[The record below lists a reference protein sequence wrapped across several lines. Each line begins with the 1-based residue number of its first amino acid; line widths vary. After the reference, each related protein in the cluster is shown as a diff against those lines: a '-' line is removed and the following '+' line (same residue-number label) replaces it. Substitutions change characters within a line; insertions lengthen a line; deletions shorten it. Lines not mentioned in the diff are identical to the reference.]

1 MPAMP
6 ITTTSAEIPSGILNN
21 VIEGNFTNHLNLD
34 TVEKFLIELLGSNKD
49 YVNKSIVV
57 AEALK
62 EYIIKENPI
71 NNIFQY
77 LIKSINSNQRNL
89 SDALKNSLLEFCQLF
104 LIRYEELNNPNNP
117 DNLVCTSNPNDAGCT
132 FFNNKLKIFNGYL
145 DFFKHLLSIA
155 SISIVNTSG
164 EITHENHARDFFGLI
179 GHSSEL
185 LGKLLI
191 ENPSK
196 SSLIDTREG
205 ITDFFSGLGHLAYNL
220 GLNHNEEYHIVGIRE
235 GYKTYIEGVA
245 ASFYNS
251 VKDKVN
257 ASILTDAIEKYSLN
271 LHNGD
276 MSRAKEHC
284 LDLFK
289 QACLFENAS
298 AVTMVQNSIPTSANH
313 SSSLSTTILAP
324 AAMRTEAL
332 AETTTLA
339 SYVPLNVTLSSHNSI
354 RNETEIDVTLNAS
367 NYLIPPT
374 PELIAAAG
382 HGIVNGVSNALSQHV
397 SERLSSP
404 DYSGSRTTAAVLNLV
419 SILVHS
425 GYAAA
430 FPLILASLENAD
442 ISDDNAKDEMWER
455 ITQQV
460 IPSFFTNLGFSLGF
474 QVLNHYHTHYLSG
487 FPTVKAALQSIPV
500 VSTACA
506 AISAPIATGVNISTA
521 VISSFLTKTA
531 LNRFFSLP
539 KKEASESIGAK
550 EEAEM
555 SLILN
560 ANNSI
565 LNTTPRSVNNA
576 NLLEGSIYF
585 LKSKQL
591 EIVKENLTTVI
602 THLKNMSDVYIQGNT
617 TIENHKQTLNTAMK
631 EMKEKNII
639 ISCTAAIT
647 EHEENFINNKKK
659 LEIINT
665 QKSKL
670 ERFNELLSDDIHSN
684 ACIGF
689 VSAETLVKDVNVQN
703 LWALMKTMMDQKIM
717 EELEQALCSIN
728 GIDSKKLIICPES
741 TEPNKQLEAH
751 MSTIRNNSSLVTSVL
766 QGAVRI
772 YDAKQQGVT
781 AAKKA
786 SASYANNTV
795 ISATLRKDK
804 DNNGTPNRR
813 HTVTLYS
820 SASDDS
826 NSSITLST
834 ISGSS
839 AYDPVEP
846 QQEQPLLRPSL

>member
-1 MPAMP
+1 MPA
-6 ITTTSAEIPSGILNN
+6 IAIPSACVNPKNDIIINIVQKKFN
-21 VIEGNFTNHLNLD
+21 YHLNLAD
-34 TVEKFLIELLGSNKD
+34 LFRTLNELFSVETDRINELPIAISCRIREYMRSNSIKYILEYFTQNINLNKENLDDNLKKLLLTFCDYFFMAYSSLYSESKNNNNSDYSFFKDYQETFNNYFIFLNSLFAIPGVINISLENHSHAFDLIHHSQGLLKKLIANLTNTTLIE
-49 YVNKSIVV
+49 
-57 AEALK
+57 
-62 EYIIKENPI
+62 
-71 NNIFQY
+71 
-77 LIKSINSNQRNL
+77 
-89 SDALKNSLLEFCQLF
+89 
-104 LIRYEELNNPNNP
+104 
-117 DNLVCTSNPNDAGCT
+117 
-132 FFNNKLKIFNGYL
+132 
-145 DFFKHLLSIA
+145 A
-155 SISIVNTSG
+155 SV
-164 EITHENHARDFFGLI
+164 TH
-179 GHSSEL
+179 
-185 LGKLLI
+185 
-191 ENPSK
+191 
-196 SSLIDTREG
+196 
-205 ITDFFSGLGHLAYNL
+205 FFSTLTNVAFDL
-220 GLNHNEEYHIVGIRE
+220 GLNAHSDNLTVSATAA
-235 GYKTYIEGVA
+235 KVSAIEGMA
-245 ASFYNS
+245 HSLYNS
-251 VKDKVN
+251 VKNKVN
-257 ASILTDAIEKYSLN
+257 ASILTEAIGRYSLN
-271 LHNGD
+271 LHDGNIEA
-276 MSRAKEHC
+276 AKQYC
-284 LDLFK
+284 LDLFN
-289 QACLFENAS
+289 QTCLDVPVVTTVQNIINNTVTTKNS
-298 AVTMVQNSIPTSANH
+298 AV
-313 SSSLSTTILAP
+313 LSTDLLSPET
-324 AAMRTEAL
+324 MRTEAL
-332 AETTTLA
+332 VETTTLA